1 MVAVCL
7 ASARCE
13 AVVSAPTMSLFRVDA
28 VRSKVGFELDAP
40 GHIVHGTAGKMIG
53 EVTFDPEDLSRQAH
67 TTFEVEAGALST
79 ANKVRDKKMREAH
92 LEVARYPKI
101 TFRSTRI
108 VALDAIAPTLRPGET
123 QELGVSGL
131 LSLHGVERK
140 ITFSVKA
147 VRNGNSLR
155 VTGEVPLKL
164 SDFGIP
170 IPHFLF
176 LKLKDRIKVVLEVV
190 AVGGESR

>member
-40 GHIVHGTAGKMIG
+40 GHIVHGTAQMMTG
-53 EVTFDPEDLSRQAH
+53 EVAFDAEDLSRQAH

-92 LEVARYPKI
+92 LDVTKYPEI
-101 TFRSTRI
+101 VFRCTRI
-108 VALDAIAPTLRPGET
+108 EAIAPTLRSGET

-131 LSLHGVERK
+131 LSLHGVKKK
-140 ITFSVKA
+140 ITFLVKA

-170 IPHFLF
+170 IPRFLF
-176 LKLKDRIKVVLEVV
+176 FKLKDQIKVAFEVV